1 MNADI
6 PTTAPRRSRLGLY
19 LPIAG
24 LIVVIVAWS
33 VFWFMARGTVNTAIG
48 TWLAREAAEGRQ
60 WTCPDRDVS
69 GYPFRFEMTC
79 TNLAFSGVT
88 PEGPVAG
95 TLPRLAVVAQAY
107 QPQHVIFEAT
117 GPLKLARTDGAIEL
131 TADWKGL
138 DASVI
143 APGADLDRFSI
154 MTEGPSLTIGGTAVA
169 PLTLTAAG
177 LEAHFRRDPDRP
189 ANERTYDFNMT
200 VDGATVPPLDAFL
213 GTSDIVNLG
222 LDAKVSHVR
231 PFMAASQAEELETW
245 RQAGG
250 TIDLLRFDVQK
261 GNQRLRARGRL
272 SLDDAHRPQG
282 QIDASVAGLDQV
294 LARLGIGGSSNL
306 GALIAGGL
314 AQLAPRQGN
323 VGTDPS
329 SAGLTTLPT
338 VTIADGRIAVG
349 PFAFGRVPPLY

>member
-1 MNADI
+1 MTDI

-19 LPIAG
+19 LPVAC
-24 LIVVIVAWS
+24 LALVIVAWS

-60 WTCPDRDVS
+60 WTCPDRDVG

-79 TNLAFSGVT
+79 TNLSFSGMT
-88 PEGPVAG
+88 PEGEVTG

-117 GPLKLARTDGAIEL
+117 GPLKLARTDGAVEL
-131 TADWKGL
+131 TANWQRL

-154 MTEGPSLTIGGTAVA
+154 MTEGPSVTIGGSMVA
-169 PLTLTAAG
+169 PLTLSAAG
-177 LEAHFRRDPDRP
+177 LEAHLRRDPDRP
-189 ANERTYDFNMT
+189 ADERTYDFNMT
-200 VDGATVPPLDAFL
+200 VDGASVPPLDAFL
-213 GTSDIVNLG
+213 RTNDIVNLG
-222 LDAKVSHVR
+222 LDAKISHAR
-231 PFMAASQAEELETW
+231 PFMAASQAEQLETW
-245 RQAGG
+245 RRAGG
-250 TIDLLRFDVQK
+250 VVDLLRLDVQK
-261 GNQRLRARGRL
+261 GEQRLKARGQL

-282 QIDASVAGLDQV
+282 RIEASVGGLDQV

-314 AQLAPRQGN
+314 AQLAPRKADT
-323 VGTDPS
+323 GTDPA
-329 SAGLTTLPT
+329 SAGLTALPT
-338 VTIADGRIAVG
+338 ITLADGRIAVG